1 MKLNF
6 VSEIIRDYLSGGCL
20 QGPSGS
26 PPEDKPLPPKG
37 KPWIMKLLQHLSPK
51 STGEPPPAQDSLEAE
66 ISSPK
71 IIKAGKLKT
80 KKSNKGSDFSDIANW
95 PTPGELVNTG
105 SQSVL
110 STKEIKSH
118 KLEKK
123 KKRKLKKEATVRA
136 KRNRKQN

>member
-105 SQSVL
+105 VSVFFFFFNFVL
-110 STKEIKSH
+110 
-118 KLEKK
+118 
-123 KKRKLKKEATVRA
+123 KRKFLFQHYCVWLISRII
-136 KRNRKQN
+136 